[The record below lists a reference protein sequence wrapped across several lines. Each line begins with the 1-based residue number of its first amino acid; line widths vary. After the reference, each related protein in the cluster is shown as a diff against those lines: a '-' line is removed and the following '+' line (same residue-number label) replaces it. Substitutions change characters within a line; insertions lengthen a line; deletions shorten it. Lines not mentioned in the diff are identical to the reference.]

1 MRKNTIIKAV
11 SGVLAV
17 VLVGTAA
24 AGCQSEPATDNE
36 ILNQAQSGEEYVH
49 QTYTAAAENVKKDE
63 TVYVNT
69 KADGTVYKVN
79 VTDWIHTDTPQV
91 RITDI
96 SNLSDIKNVK
106 TLTLPIEENGK
117 LYWDMDTTDLYYS
130 GVTEEEPPVKFTI
143 KYFLEGEEMT
153 PEEIAGKKGNVK
165 IQIKVENT
173 LTKVVTIDDKKYDIT
188 CPMLVAGGTIMTE
201 DTFSNIA
208 IDHGSAISDGAK
220 QVVFFAGIPGMDDSL
235 GLSDLDI
242 SLIDESMYSDTYT
255 ITAYTEKFELSNLMF
270 AVMPFSSVGTLGNGG
285 LTETIDDVKDVLTDI
300 EKIETAMNGL
310 DVNKMID
317 LLYGDSNKIESIMNA
332 VSEATALCNDNEKL
346 LKTLGSYMTD
356 ENIAKIDKLITDLNN
371 TDLDSLAST
380 LNDPALQ
387 TLLSMLPQLSESIAS
402 VTDLAQD
409 MEDVMP
415 IFESLAAEMDDPE
428 IKKSVENLPETL
440 EKLNEILSVMN
451 SNKELLETFGKLA
464 SGDSVEQIE
473 AILDTAD
480 KYAGSGNMS
489 EEQSESLAGKMEEW
503 LVFGSEYDIFT
514 ERTEN
519 MESTVVFT
527 YKTDAVSAPSEET
540 ATAQAE
546 ETEEGGIVAW
556 FKNLFS

>member
-11 SGVLAV
+11 SGLLAV

-24 AGCQSEPATDNE
+24 AGCQSESATDNE
-36 ILNQAQSGEEYVH
+36 ILNQAQSGEEYVQ
-49 QTYTAAAENVKKDE
+49 QTYATAAENVKKDE

-79 VTDWIHTDTPQV
+79 VTDWLHTDTPQV
-91 RITDI
+91 RITDV

-106 TLTLPIEENGK
+106 SLTTPIEENGK

-143 KYFLEGEEMT
+143 KYFLEDEEMT

-173 LTKVVTIDDKKYDIT
+173 LTKVITIDDKKYEIT

-220 QVVFFAGIPGMDDSL
+220 QVVFFAGIPGMNESL

-255 ITAYTEKFELSNLMF
+255 ITAYTEKFELGNLMF
-270 AVMPFSSVGTLGNGG
+270 VVMPFSSVGTLGNGG

-332 VSEATALCNDNEKL
+332 VSEATALYNDNEKL
-346 LKTLGSYMTD
+346 LKALGSYMTD

-464 SGDSVEQIE
+464 SGDSIEQIE

-480 KYAGSGNMS
+480 KYVGSGNLS

-514 ERTEN
+514 ERTEDTG
-519 MESTVVFT
+519 STVVFT